1 MKIQEPQIQSN
12 LRAPDLVALDARL
25 SGLRSAGTLAE
36 IGAQLKALASS
47 LPDGGAGVAE
57 LASVTKSAMR
67 TATASL
73 SGTLQAAAG
82 EGDVKVFLGSTAPR
96 QARETAASLGLAVGS
111 SDFKIFS
118 TGDPFTFLG
127 KPADKDKGVSAE
139 VEDVQNK
146 TVYVVQG
153 GKGGVAGVKHDLPTL
168 VVEALQTAYAAVT
181 NGADR
186 AVLLLPE
193 ILDPAKNPDDKF
205 SALVHRLAIATGVD
219 VEDIKYVR
227 ALNPGELDGAAPAPL
242 RQGLP
247 SLGPKTKEA
256 EQGLSSLAAAT
267 SMADLEAGLKKLD
280 LAVSGLEGK
289 YGDAARVLA
298 QRTADVLAERMA
310 VLVPGFGENAVL
322 SSGARTVVL
331 AGQSNPA
338 LGEDVAQA
346 AGGAY
351 ARSKLSFDTHGRPRA
366 DFGGSVAGKD
376 VVIVQTTRQDPS
388 TALEDRQ
395 SVPAMLAEALLLF
408 QSAMER
414 GASDVKLVLPYMP
427 SARSDKNDQKGVG
440 AYAGL
445 VARWVDAIVED
456 GDKLA
461 RARGKRTEFKP
472 RVVLVEPHDAH
483 NPVFFRTPVSVVSGA
498 EVLMNQ
504 VLQDVGR
511 EGTVLVRPDEG
522 ATKRTAGLA
531 KALHLPMVDG
541 QKSRADNN
549 EKASVDALGA
559 KSDVDG
565 KKCVVVDDEI
575 ATGGTMRQTCQLLK
589 KNGASEV
596 HVAVSHANMP
606 VEASE
611 RHEAMRKLR
620 DAGASSLYLL
630 DTQPVGDLPPDLAG
644 FVKVVSA
651 ADAITVAAGKKRASE
666 A

>member
-1 MKIQEPQIQSN
+1 MKVQQTQNTSTRP
-12 LRAPDLVALDARL
+12 ADLVALDQRL
-25 SGLRSAGTLAE
+25 SGLRGAGSIAE
-36 IGAQLKALASS
+36 IGAQLKALAGA
-47 LPDGGAGVAE
+47 LPDGGVSIAE
-57 LASVTKSAMR
+57 LPQVAKTALRSAP
-67 TATASL
+67 ASL
-73 SGTLQAAAG
+73 SGTLQAAAKD
-82 EGDVKVFLGSTAPR
+82 GDVKVFLGSTAPH
-96 QARETAASLGLAVGS
+96 QARETAKELGLAVGA
-111 SDFKIFS
+111 SDFKVFS

-127 KPADKDKGVSAE
+127 RPADKDKGVTAE
-139 VEDVQNK
+139 AEDVQGK

-153 GKGGVAGVKHDLPTL
+153 GKNGVAGVKHDLPTL
-168 VVEALQTAYAAVT
+168 VTEALQTAYAAVT

-193 ILDPAKNPDDKF
+193 ILDPAKHPDDKF
-205 SALVHRLAIATGVD
+205 SALVHRLAIASGVD

-227 ALNPGELDGAAPAPL
+227 ALNPGELDGTAPADV

-247 SLGPKTKEA
+247 SLGPKTREA
-256 EQGLSSLAAAT
+256 EQGLASLASAT
-267 SMADLEAGLKKLD
+267 SMDQLEAGLKKLD

-298 QRTADVLAERMA
+298 QKTADVLAERMA
-310 VLVPGFGENAVL
+310 LLVPGFGDNAVL
-322 SSGARTVVL
+322 STGAKTVVL

-338 LGEDVAQA
+338 LGEDIAQSSR
-346 AGGAY
+346 GAF
-351 ARSKLSFDTHGRPRA
+351 AQSKLSFDDHGRPRA
-366 DFGGSVAGKD
+366 DFGGSVQGKD
-376 VVIVQTTRQDPS
+376 VVIVQTTRQDPGS
-388 TALEDRQ
+388 ALEDRQ

-408 QSAMER
+408 QSAMEK

-456 GDKLA
+456 GEKLA

-472 RVVLVEPHDAH
+472 RVVLVEPHDPH

-504 VLQDVGR
+504 VLADIGR
-511 EGTVLVRPDEG
+511 ENTVLVKPDEG

-531 KALHLPMVDG
+531 KSLHLPMVDG

-589 KNGASEV
+589 KSGATEV

-606 VEASE
+606 VDATE
-611 RHEAMRKLR
+611 RHEAMRKLK
-620 DAGASSLYLL
+620 DAGATSLYLL
-630 DTQPVGDLPPDLAG
+630 DTQPVGALPPDLEG
-644 FVKVVSA
+644 FVHVVSA
-651 ADAITVAAGKKRASE
+651 ADAITVAAGKKKAVE